1 MPVELQTPYWKKQI
15 ETYNALRTKG
25 LSMYQSAIK
34 AGYTSSEALNAT
46 TRVEPQR
53 QLLIK
58 DSLPLV
64 GCTNIR
70 VAETIKEALNATK
83 QDDADHKIRMNAA
96 RMIAELT
103 GQIDTKATVAVQINL
118 PAVAVNK
125 DAWGEE

>member
-1 MPVELQTPYWKKQI
+1 
-15 ETYNALRTKG
+15 
-25 LSMYQSAIK
+25 MYQSAIK

-58 DSLPLV
+58 DALPIV
-64 GCTNIR
+64 GATNQR
-70 VAETIKEALNATK
+70 VAEVIFGALQAEKT
-83 QDDADHKIRMNAA
+83 DTADHKIRLNAA
-96 RMIAELT
+96 RMIAEAT